1 MIGVYDSGVS
11 MTIDRDLESPG
22 WMPRFYYSHYHI
34 KAAAFFAG
42 QSAQLERD
50 HGHDDALC
58 SEILTQHRAYVT
70 GCLFSVASFL
80 EAQINEIF
88 TDAAE
93 DKRDKI
99 HKLGDRIY
107 LFAEMWKLGI
117 PRTASYSI
125 LEKYEIALALA
136 EKEPLDHHAVVY
148 QDVKLLIRLRNAL
161 IHFEPTSSTSTAE
174 SSQKLERKFKGKFL
188 LNPLTGRKT
197 PFFPERCLGHG
208 CAKWAVESSVKF
220 VDHCL
225 SRLEIEPVFNSVRNS
240 LETE

>member
-1 MIGVYDSGVS
+1 
-11 MTIDRDLESPG
+11 
-22 WMPRFYYSHYHI
+22 MPRFYYSHYHI
-34 KAAAFFAG
+34 VAAAFFAR
-42 QSAQLERD
+42 QSAQLEREHRD
-50 HGHDDALC
+50 NDTVP
-58 SEILTQHRAYVT
+58 SEILSQHRAYVT

-88 TDAAE
+88 TDAA
-93 DKRDKI
+93 DDQRDKI
-99 HKLGDRIY
+99 HRLGDRIY

-136 EKEPLDHHAVVY
+136 EKEQLDHGAAVY

-161 IHFEPTSSTSTAE
+161 IHYEPTSSTSTAE
-174 SSQKLERKFKGKFL
+174 GSQKLEKQFFGKFL

-208 CAKWAVESSVKF
+208 CTKWAVESSVSF
-220 VDHCL
+220 VDHCC
-225 SRLEIEPVFNSVRNS
+225 SRLEIEPVFDSIRNT

>member
-1 MIGVYDSGVS
+1 
-11 MTIDRDLESPG
+11 
-22 WMPRFYYSHYHI
+22 MPRFYYSHYHI
-34 KAAAFFAG
+34 KAAAFFASR
-42 QSAQLERD
+42 SAQLERE
-50 HGHDDALC
+50 HGHNAAAS

-88 TDAAE
+88 TDAADDRRE
-93 DKRDKI
+93 YI
-99 HKLGDRIY
+99 YNLGDRIY

-125 LEKYEIALALA
+125 VEKYEIALALA
-136 EKEPLDHHAVVY
+136 EKEPLDRGTVVY

-161 IHFEPTSSTSTAE
+161 IHYEPMSSTSTAE
-174 SSQKLERKFKGKFL
+174 ASQKLEQKFQGKFL

-225 SRLEIEPVFNSVRNS
+225 SRLEIEPVFNSVRPS
-240 LETE
+240 LG

>member
-1 MIGVYDSGVS
+1 
-11 MTIDRDLESPG
+11 MTINRNLESSG

-34 KAAAFFAG
+34 KAAH
-42 QSAQLERD
+42 SLRDRVAQLERD
-50 HGHDDALC
+50 HGHDDALG

-88 TDAAE
+88 TDAAD

-107 LFAEMWKLGI
+107 LFAEMWNLGI

-136 EKEPLDHHAVVY
+136 EKELLDHGAVVY
-148 QDVKLLIRLRNAL
+148 QDVKLLIKLRNAL
-161 IHFEPTSSTSTAE
+161 IHYEPSSSTSTAE
-174 SSQKLERKFKGKFL
+174 GSKKLEKQFRGKFL
-188 LNPLTGRKT
+188 PNPLTGRKT

-208 CAKWAVESSVKF
+208 CAKWAVESGVNF

-225 SRLEIEPVFNSVRNS
+225 SRLEIEPVFNSVRTS